1 MAEMELTTRF
11 YSMSFSS
18 LFFYLLCFFLYRD
31 LTIFGVFFL
40 SFFLVL
46 SFQVFLL
53 FLILSNSFFPIF
65 TSFFFLVS
73 SGQSSRN
80 CPGHRRAGTAACPS
94 AFSNFLFLFFAFSLI
109 FRAFLAIFWRSFFL
123 SFYLFLSI
131 NVQIS
136 FS

>member
-53 FLILSNSFFPIF
+53 FLFLILSFRFLLL
-65 TSFFFLVS
+65 FFLVS